1 MVILRVQLK
10 YDIEV
15 EDSSNASQRLQTSGM
30 VMLLL
35 VVISLVIRFQ
45 EVPISD
51 IESVHAR

>member
-15 EDSSNASQRLQTSGM
+15 EDSSNASQRLQTPGM
-30 VMLLL
+30 IMLLS

>member
-15 EDSSNASQRLQTSGM
+15 EDSSNASQRLQTPGM